1 MGEKKMG
8 LLYEDLT
15 AKILKACFEVSNE
28 LGHGFVESVYEKALV
43 IALRQKGLSC
53 ERQVPLRVLFRGE
66 VVGDF
71 AADVLVA
78 DKIIIE
84 LKAVK
89 DLTEEHESQVINYLK
104 ATGKEVG
111 LLVNFGRARIQY
123 KRFHAGAAYT
133 GTQRV

>member
-1 MGEKKMG
+1 MA
-8 LLYEDLT
+8 LLYEDIT

-43 IALRQKGLSC
+43 IALRQVGLTC
-53 ERQVPLRVLFRGE
+53 ERQVPLQVFFRGE

-71 AADVLVA
+71 AADVVVA
-78 DKIIIE
+78 EKIIIE

-111 LLVNFGRARIQY
+111 LLVNFGRARVQY

-133 GTQRV
+133 GKERE